1 MTAILTLLGT
11 LIVTFWVSR
20 AFLAALRRTS
30 LTAMQR
36 LLIGHAASLLL
47 IGLFVFWV
55 KVLNIF
61 APFIYVPAQLI
72 WLGVD
77 WLRQRTAPKPSSRRR
92 RSSSSSKSQLNISI
106 PRWLVL
112 AAMGTLTTLYVLGG
126 LAIFSKETKTY
137 DNFFIGDS
145 PQEVVYAVGKP
156 AMARNSDAEQ
166 WQPVQAAQP
175 SAQWMYTAPFM
186 ILSFSPQQTVENV
199 VCTNQDKVSQGA
211 CVPTLKVDIGDH
223 EVTVLAKLGAPTNL
237 FTTPDGKRIYRY
249 PELGHDFV
257 FEQFYV
263 RSMRVYPMNGDTF
276 GWCWRFV
283 LWMLP

>member
-1 MTAILTLLGT
+1 MTAIITLLGT

-20 AFLAALRRTS
+20 GLLAALRRTT
-30 LTAMQR
+30 LTAQQQ
-36 LLIGHAASLLL
+36 LLVGHAASLAL

-61 APFIYVPAQLI
+61 APFLYIPGQLA
-72 WLGVD
+72 WFGLD
-77 WLRQRTAPKPSSRRR
+77 WLRQKGGAKPASSRRR
-92 RSSSSSKSQLNISI
+92 RSSSKNQLNVNI
-106 PRWLVL
+106 PDWVVL
-112 AAMGTLTTLYVLGG
+112 AVMGG
-126 LAIFSKETKTY
+126 LTAVYLVGGLTIFAKEAKMY
-137 DNFFIGDS
+137 DNFFIGNT

-156 AMARNSDAEQ
+156 AMARNSDSEQ
-166 WQPVQAAQP
+166 WRPVQDAQP
-175 SAQWMYTAPFM
+175 SPQWMYTAPFM
-186 ILSFSPQQTVENV
+186 IISFSPQQAVENV
-199 VCTNQDKVSQGA
+199 VCSNQDKVSQGA

-223 EVTVLAKLGAPTNL
+223 EVAVLAKLGMPTQL

-263 RSMRVYPMNGDTF
+263 RSMRVYPMNGDTL
-276 GWCWRFV
+276 GWCWRFL

>member
-1 MTAILTLLGT
+1 MTAITTLLGT

-20 AFLAALRRTS
+20 ALLAALRRTT
-30 LTAMQR
+30 LTARQQ
-36 LLIGHAASLLL
+36 LLVGHAASLAL

-61 APFIYVPAQLI
+61 APFLYVPGQFAWFGL
-72 WLGVD
+72 D
-77 WLRQRTAPKPSSRRR
+77 WLRQKADAKPASSRRR
-92 RSSSSSKSQLNISI
+92 RSSSKSQLNVNI
-106 PRWLVL
+106 PDWVL
-112 AAMGTLTTLYVLGG
+112 LAVMGGLTTLYLVGG
-126 LAIFSKETKTY
+126 VTIFAKEAKTY
-137 DNFFIGDS
+137 DNFFIGNT

-156 AMARNSDAEQ
+156 AMARNSDSEQ
-166 WQPVQAAQP
+166 WQPVQNAQP
-175 SAQWMYTAPFM
+175 SPQWMYTAPFM
-186 ILSFSPQQTVENV
+186 IISFSPQQAVENV
-199 VCTNQDKVSQGA
+199 VCSNQDKVSQGA

-223 EVTVLAKLGAPTNL
+223 EVAVLAKLGMPTQL

-263 RSMRVYPMNGDTF
+263 RSMRVYPMNGDTL
-276 GWCWRFV
+276 GWCWRFL

>member
-20 AFLAALRRTS
+20 ALLAALRRTS
-30 LTAMQR
+30 LTARQQ

-61 APFIYVPAQLI
+61 APFTYIPGQLA
-72 WLGVD
+72 WLALD
-77 WLRQRTAPKPSSRRR
+77 WLRQMAVPKPPSSRRR
-92 RSSSSSKSQLNISI
+92 RSSKARVNIDI
-106 PRWLVL
+106 PGWLVL
-112 AAMGTLTTLYVLGG
+112 AVMGSLTALYVGAG
-126 LAIFSKETKTY
+126 LVVFAKEAATY
-137 DNFFIGDS
+137 DNFFIGNS

-166 WQPVQAAQP
+166 WQPIQGAQR
-175 SAQWMYTAPFM
+175 SAQWLYTAPFM
-186 ILSFSPQQTVENV
+186 IISFSPEQTVQNV

-211 CVPTLKVDIGDH
+211 CVPAMKVDIGDH
-223 EVTVLAKLGAPTNL
+223 EMTVLAKLGLPTNL

-249 PELGHDFV
+249 PELGHDYV

-263 RSMRVYPMNGDTF
+263 RSIRVYPMNGDTL
-276 GWCWRFV
+276 GWCWRFL